1 MLVIFTLY
9 SFDCF
14 MLVLNQFVTNPIQ
27 SIHIA
32 NIHNLVPVLQNKQ
45 FIFFFQLFQFNLIF
59 FSFLFNFLHFLC
71 FIFFL
76 PILFP
81 PSCFLNLVSFILFPP
96 SCFLYVFSDPD
107 FPILFNFSYFHM
119 PFTFYRFSVLFT
131 IMLCLFYFPN
141 LILMSYFPYPV
152 YFLLFLTSCLL
163 SSVSHKMLFIFLYFR
178 NPIKRFL
185 FSNCVSIIN

>member
-27 SIHIA
+27 SIQQTFTI
-32 NIHNLVPVLQNKQ
+32 
-45 FIFFFQLFQFNLIF
+45 LFQCYKINSL
-59 FSFLFNFLHFLC
+59 FSFFNFSSSTCFLHLVS
-71 FIFFL
+71 
-76 PILFP
+76 PILVP
-81 PSCFLNLVSFILFPP
+81 PSCFLHLVSFMF
-96 SCFLYVFSDPD
+96 
-107 FPILFNFSYFHM
+107 FPILIFQFFLIFHIFTCRL
-119 PFTFYRFSVLFT
+119 PFTVSQSYLISRIST

-185 FSNCVSIIN
+185 FPNCVSIIN